1 MLLREDV
8 DSESV
13 RIRVGGALL
22 QLAAS
27 AFVCESCEWDG
38 RSRSGVI
45 PHAVG
50 LTEES
55 RWGSELKN
63 AEQVDLYER
72 LGKMID
78 TT

>member
-13 RIRVGGALL
+13 RIRVGGVLL
-22 QLAAS
+22 QLAAR

-38 RSRSGVI
+38 GSRSGVI
-45 PHAVG
+45 PHAVE

-55 RWGSELKN
+55 RWDSELKN
-63 AEQVDLYER
+63 AEQVDLYGS

-78 TT
+78 TM